1 MNKQEKTQFIL
12 DITDNLRDALLE
24 RVEKIPEQWDGI
36 ELRQLL
42 VDVARSQFNCRQM
55 SPARKRSYNNT
66 VLVKNL
72 D

>member
-1 MNKQEKTQFIL
+1 MNQQEKTQFIL
-12 DITDNLRDALLE
+12 DITTNLQNALLE
-24 RVEKIPEQWDGI
+24 RVDKIPEQWDGI
-36 ELRQLL
+36 EIRQLL
-42 VDVARSQFNCRQM
+42 VDVAKRQFNYRPM